1 MAPALGA
8 HTREVLLE
16 SGFSQKEIEE
26 LEAQSVVHQAKR
38 GSK

>member
-8 HTREVLLE
+8 HTREVLPE
-16 SGFSQKEIEE
+16 SGFSQEEIEE
-26 LEAQSVVHQAKR
+26 LEAQGVVHQAKR